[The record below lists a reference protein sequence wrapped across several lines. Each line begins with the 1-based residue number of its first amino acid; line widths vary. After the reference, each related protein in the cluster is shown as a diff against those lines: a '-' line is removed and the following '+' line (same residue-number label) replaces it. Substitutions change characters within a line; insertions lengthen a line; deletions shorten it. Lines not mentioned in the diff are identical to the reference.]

1 MFKRTA
7 RNPTN
12 IILTMATTT
21 LRFRISRT
29 EIPGVFALMEAEDTP
44 ACEQRNKKPNVG
56 VREIEI
62 ITDEANAGYFR
73 TALGGV
79 TNG

>member
-1 MFKRTA
+1 
-7 RNPTN
+7 
-12 IILTMATTT
+12 MATTSLHFT
-21 LRFRISRT
+21 IPHNK
-29 EIPGVFALMEAEDTP
+29 IPGVFALMEADKTP
-44 ACEQRNKKPNVG
+44 VCELRIKKPNVG

>member
-44 ACEQRNKKPNVG
+44 ACELRIKKPNVG
-56 VREIEI
+56 VREIEK
-62 ITDEANAGYFR
+62 ITDEANAGYIR